1 MNRCALCQPN
11 TLQGYA
17 EDYIL
22 TSSFVSVMHALHVQQ
37 IEAGKRAPEGQNG
50 NE

>member
-1 MNRCALCQPN
+1 MNRCALCQPT

-22 TSSFVSVMHALHVQQ
+22 TALFVSVMHEWYAQQ
-37 IEAGKRAPEGQNG
+37 IEAGKRASEGQYA